1 MNKPINQSINQSTNN
16 RSINRSTTT
25 TTTTTTKTKTKRM
38 NVLVYKQTHKYVQCS
53 TFHTNGE
60 VKTNKLH
67 MIDKKYLYTCRICP
81 I

>member
-25 TTTTTTKTKTKRM
+25 TTITKRM

>member
-16 RSINRSTTT
+16 QSTNNRSINRS
-25 TTTTTTKTKTKRM
+25 TTTKTKTKRM